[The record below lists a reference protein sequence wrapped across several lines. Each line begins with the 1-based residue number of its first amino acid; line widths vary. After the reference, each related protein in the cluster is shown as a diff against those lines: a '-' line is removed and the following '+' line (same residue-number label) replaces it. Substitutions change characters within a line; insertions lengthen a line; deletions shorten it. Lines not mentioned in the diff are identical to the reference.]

1 MEENGY
7 SQTNETMADYA
18 DELEASFKRIEEGDI
33 LTGTVISVS
42 DTAVILDLKYYA
54 EGIIPAENLS
64 NDPNFLVK
72 EEIHIGDTLSATVVR
87 KDDGEGNILLSR
99 KEAADILAWDKLKNL
114 LDTKAVVKVKINGIV
129 NSGATAYL
137 EGIRGFIPVSKL
149 DSKHVDNLEE
159 WLNKEVDVQVITV
172 DESAKKLI
180 LSAREVALERA
191 AQENNVRISKVS
203 VGSILE
209 GTVDSIKEYGAFIVL
224 ENGLSGLLHI
234 SQISEKRIKSPAAI
248 LKVGQKVTVKI
259 ISNDNNKIS
268 LSMKALTDVAEKS
281 VDDEVFEYNNSE
293 SVSTGLG
300 DLLSKLKF

>member
-18 DELEASFKRIEEGDI
+18 HELEASFKRIEEGDI

-149 DSKHVDNLEE
+149 DSKHVNNLEE

-209 GTVDSIKEYGAFIVL
+209 GTVDSIKEYGAFVVL